1 MSFGTVDVK
10 FALSGAVT
18 CVTELSSLGN
28 AQFFVK
34 IDAQNHWLNLQ
45 YSATKRGPCLK
56 PPCFLSLDFHISV
69 LRDYTRDICVVG
81 GRNMRYGPH
90 FLGETPSFGQN

>member
-1 MSFGTVDVK
+1 MCYG
-10 FALSGAVT
+10 ALF
-18 CVTELSSLGN
+18 LGECPV
-28 AQFFVK
+28 FFVQ